1 MYIILIIFFI
11 SLIGISAMIG
21 KKLILLKNGKIEY
34 TERVLFD
41 IPNLDE
47 IKNVATKNSKRYG
60 YVILVETIRFYVRT
74 SLLVKYI
81 YFKTKKKIKEIH
93 HKYFPHKIKE
103 NKEKEVS
110 KFLRM
115 VSDYKHKI
123 KNIKDK
129 IVEEENN
136 Y

>member
-1 MYIILIIFFI
+1 
-11 SLIGISAMIG
+11 MIG

-34 TERVLFD
+34 TERVLFN

-47 IKNVATKNSKRYG
+47 IKNVTAKNSKRYG
-60 YVILVETIRFYVRT
+60 YIILIEVIRFYIKT
-74 SLLVKYI
+74 SILLKYI
-81 YFKTKKKIKEIH
+81 YTITKKKIIKIY
-93 HKYFPHKIKE
+93 HKYFPHKVKE

-115 VSDYKHKI
+115 VSDYKNKI